1 MVEICGIFLA
11 VPNKHRYTRM
21 KKEKHNPTRCSER
34 ELLRELASE
43 IKALGMDIRTMKWQ
57 QSMTGFDFVIPM
69 LFIALLGERFLSNT
83 SPHWSKEAVEEL
95 LKQQKEKFSPASTP
109 GAQQPE

>member
-1 MVEICGIFLA
+1 MVFFLA

-21 KKEKHNPTRCSER
+21 KKEKHNPTRFSER

-43 IKALGMDIRTMKWQ
+43 IKALGMDIRTMTWQ
-57 QSMTGFDFVIPM
+57 QSMTGLDFIIPM
-69 LFIALLGERFLSNT
+69 LFIALLVERFQTPL
-83 SPHWSKEAVEEL
+83 HWSKEAVEEL